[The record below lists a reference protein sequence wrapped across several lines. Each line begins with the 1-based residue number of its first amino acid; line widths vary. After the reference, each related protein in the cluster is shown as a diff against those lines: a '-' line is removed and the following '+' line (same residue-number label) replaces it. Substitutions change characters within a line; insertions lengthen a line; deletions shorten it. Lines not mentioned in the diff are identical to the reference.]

1 MQLGCGD
8 GCSKDFQLTDTYR
21 AEELDCYGQISD
33 PEKILSSED
42 IQSKYRGADGIQPS
56 DASR

>member
-8 GCSKDFQLTDTYR
+8 VCSKDVQLTDTYR
-21 AEELDCYGQISD
+21 AEELDCYGQIGD

-42 IQSKYRGADGIQPS
+42 IGYPVKGPWC
-56 DASR
+56 